1 VNTIDSKYGLLT
13 ESEKKQID
21 DAIDIMLSKKN
32 FENKVVSSSYSKNL
46 LKVSNWTDEEIK
58 DLEQNMKTFGKWQVG
73 NW

>member
-32 FENKVVSSSYSKNL
+32 LENKVVSSSYSKNL